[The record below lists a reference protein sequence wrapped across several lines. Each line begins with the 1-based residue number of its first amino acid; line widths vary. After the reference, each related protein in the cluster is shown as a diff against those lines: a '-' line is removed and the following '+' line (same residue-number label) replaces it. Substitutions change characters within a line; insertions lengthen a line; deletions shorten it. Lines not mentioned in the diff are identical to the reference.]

1 MRDTTP
7 EAEKR
12 QEEIFKRLSGDQKVR
27 LAMAFS
33 DNMRDIALVG
43 LRFRHPSA
51 SEEALRAILLRE
63 VHGIE
68 IRKTRGASKD
78 E

>member
-12 QEEIFKRLSGDQKVR
+12 QEEIFKRLSGAQKVQ
-27 LAMAFS
+27 LAMSFS
-33 DNMRDIALVG
+33 DNVRDIAQAG
-43 LRFRHPSA
+43 IRSRHPSA
-51 SEEALRAILLRE
+51 SEKEFKSIFFRE
-63 VHGIE
+63 MYGIE
-68 IRKTRGASKD
+68 IEKNQGTDSH